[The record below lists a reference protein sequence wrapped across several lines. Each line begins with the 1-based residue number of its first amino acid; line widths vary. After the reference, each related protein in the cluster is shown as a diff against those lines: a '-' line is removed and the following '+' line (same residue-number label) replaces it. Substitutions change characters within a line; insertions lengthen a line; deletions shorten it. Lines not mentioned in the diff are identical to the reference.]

1 MEETP
6 PKPHEEDENHPS
18 SSCCRCV
25 PCGTIL
31 LAFAPKIFLHL
42 LDFFSRSLLRDRR
55 QAIFLAEPG
64 LAASKLTSK
73 SQSSFAKRASETRS
87 WVDSTDGV
95 AKAIIEAAS
104 ESTSKCTTNRGGA
117 DFPHNSYNSGMNNI
131 TGV

>member
-1 MEETP
+1 
-6 PKPHEEDENHPS
+6 
-18 SSCCRCV
+18 
-25 PCGTIL
+25 
-31 LAFAPKIFLHL
+31 
-42 LDFFSRSLLRDRR
+42 
-55 QAIFLAEPG
+55 LAEPG